1 MMRRPP
7 LSQRLAQ
14 GAVRATFTAASR
26 ISPRTAARMAE
37 SVFLRPPRPPPARNA
52 GGAHTRHLLK
62 AAGEQA
68 IAYGFGSGP
77 VVYGLHG
84 WGGRGMQLSSFVKPL
99 LARGRRVVLLDAPGH
114 GEASGRESSMLSFAR
129 ALRVAAETFGP
140 ASGVLAHSM
149 GSSAALLAMSDG
161 LPVERVCF
169 IGAGASVE
177 EAAGRFQ
184 KALGLSQAALEALKR
199 RLEER
204 FHVGFDE
211 YDAKKVVS
219 RLAAQCLLVHD
230 REDQEVPI
238 AESEFLASIW
248 SGARLMVTQGLGHHR
263 VLRAPEVTQAVA
275 EFFAP

>member
-1 MMRRPP
+1 MNRRPP
-7 LSQRLAQ
+7 LSRRLAQ

-26 ISPRTAARMAE
+26 LSPRTAARLAE

-52 GGAHTRHLLK
+52 GGAHTRHVLK

-68 IAYGFGSGP
+68 IAYVFGSGP
-77 VVYGLHG
+77 CVYAMHG

-129 ALRVAAETFGP
+129 ALRVAADAFGP
-140 ASGVLAHSM
+140 AAGLVTHSM

-161 LPVERVCF
+161 LSVERVAF

-184 KALGLSQAALEALKR
+184 QALGLSKAALEALKR

-211 YDAKKVVS
+211 YDAKKVIS
-219 RLAAQCLLVHD
+219 RLTAPCLLVHD
-230 REDQEVPI
+230 REDEEVPI
-238 AESEFLASIW
+238 AESEFIASIW
-248 SGARLMVTQGLGHHR
+248 KGSRLMVTQGLGHYR
-263 VLRAPEVTQAVA
+263 LLRAAEVTQAVS
-275 EFFAP
+275 EFLAP